1 MPPWSYRGAMTV
13 SLSYF
18 QAIVMGLL
26 QGITELFP
34 VSSLGHGV
42 LVPAL
47 FGWHN
52 LVSSQTAKQSF
63 FLTFLVG
70 LHVGTALGLIAYYRA
85 TWARLLR
92 AGVAHVTRVRTDGV
106 AVLWRINDEGVAP
119 DYRLIVLLIVGT
131 IPVGVV
137 GLVLEKPLRELF
149 AKPLSAALFLVLN
162 ALILLVGERLRRQQ
176 GRRVAHLA
184 EEAMPVS
191 SALRIG
197 SSQILALF
205 AGISRSGVSIVTG
218 VSSGLSYEGAAN
230 FSFLLATPIIL
241 LAGLYKLPSLFGAA
255 GDGVRL
261 QTLVGA
267 IVAAVAAYVSV
278 SFLSRWFKT
287 KTLRPFALYCLV
299 VGLLCVVRFA

>member
-1 MPPWSYRGAMTV
+1 
-13 SLSYF
+13 
-18 QAIVMGLL
+18 MGLL

-52 LVSSQTAKQSF
+52 LVSSQTAQQSF

-70 LHVGTALGLIAYYRA
+70 LHVGTAIGLIAFYRA
-85 TWARLLR
+85 TWVRLLR
-92 AGVAHVTRVRTDGV
+92 AGFAHVTRVRTDGV
-106 AVLWRINDEGVAP
+106 AVLWRINDDTVTPE
-119 DYRLIVLLIVGT
+119 YRLLALLVLGT
-131 IPVGVV
+131 IPVGIV

-149 AKPLSAALFLVLN
+149 AKPLSAAIFLVLN
-162 ALILLVGERLRRQQ
+162 ALVLLVGERLRRQH
-176 GRRVAHLA
+176 GRRATQVTDATL
-184 EEAMPVS
+184 PVT

-218 VSSGLSYEGAAN
+218 VTEGLSYEGAAN
-230 FSFLLATPIIL
+230 FSFLLATPVIL

-267 IVAAVAAYVSV
+267 IVAGVAAYVSV
-278 SFLSRWFKT
+278 AFLSRWFKS